1 MTASF
6 WTAEKNKQLHRL
18 EAAGLSAAQIA
29 DRLGTTRNAVIGR
42 SVRVRGLIFPSQVQ
56 RQRTERA
63 LQAAR
68 EHQQKERAAASLA
81 SMRRVIARGTPR
93 DMAIVSAVKA
103 HLTYLAIADELGLT
117 KQRVQQIVARRARA
131 AA

>member
-1 MTASF
+1 MKATF
-6 WTAEKNKQLHRL
+6 WTAEKYKRLQRL

-42 SVRVRGLIFPSQVQ
+42 SVRVRGLIFPSQIQ

-63 LQAAR
+63 LHAAR
-68 EHQQKERAAASLA
+68 LHQQKERTATSLA

-103 HLTYLAIADELGLT
+103 HVTYRAIADELGLT
-117 KQRVQQIVARRARA
+117 RQRVQQIVARA